1 MAMLSIL
8 EIVKRTTDFFTRKG
22 IEQPRLNAELLIG
35 HALGL
40 NRMQL
45 YLQFERPLTEPEL
58 IPIRELVKRRGNRE
72 PLQYIQGSAAFH
84 DLELK
89 VDGRVLIP
97 RPETEQLIERMRE
110 RLTEPPHRIID
121 LGTGSGALALCL
133 ARLYPEAEVTAVD
146 ASPDALAVA
155 ALNASDADLVDR
167 VRFLESDWFAAV
179 PLDEKF
185 DLVVS
190 NPPYLTEEEWAS
202 AAPEVKV
209 HEPKRALVAE
219 DGGCAALE
227 WIMEASL
234 ARLEAGGR
242 LALETGIDQH
252 ARLVARAGTLG
263 YARIES
269 LRDWNDRDRFLWM
282 EAPGGTITPQEP
294 AS

>member
-1 MAMLSIL
+1 MLSIL

-22 IEQPRLNAELLIG
+22 IEQPRLNAELVIG

-40 NRMQL
+40 DRMQL
-45 YLQFERPLTEPEL
+45 YLQFERPLTEVEL
-58 IPIRELVKRRGNRE
+58 GPIRALVKRRGARE

-97 RPETEQLIERMRE
+97 RPETEQLIERMQE
-110 RLTEPPHRIID
+110 RLTAPPRRIID

-133 ARLYPEAEVTAVD
+133 ALNYPEAEITAVD
-146 ASPDALAVA
+146 TSPDALAVA
-155 ALNASDADLVDR
+155 AMNATLAGLADR
-167 VRFLESDWFAAV
+167 VRFLESDWFASV
-179 PLDEKF
+179 PIDETF

-202 AAPEVKV
+202 AAPEVRV
-209 HEPKRALVAE
+209 HEPKLALVAQ
-219 DGGCAALE
+219 DHGCASLE
-227 WIMEASL
+227 HILEASL
-234 ARLEAGGR
+234 IRLAAGGH

-252 ARLVARAGTLG
+252 SRLLERAGALG
-263 YARIES
+263 YTGIES

-282 EAPGGTITPQEP
+282 EAPADPG
-294 AS
+294 SR

>member
-1 MAMLSIL
+1 MLSIL
-8 EIVKRTTDFFTRKG
+8 EIVKRTTDFFARKG
-22 IEQPRLNAELLIG
+22 IEQPRLNAELVIG

-45 YLQFERPLTEPEL
+45 YLQFERPLTETEL
-58 IPIRELVKRRGNRE
+58 APIRVLVKRRGTRE

-110 RLTEPPHRIID
+110 RLAAPPRRIID

-133 ARLYPEAEVTAVD
+133 AQQYPEAEITAVD
-146 ASPDALAVA
+146 TSPDALAVA
-155 ALNASDADLVDR
+155 ALNASEAGLADR
-167 VRFLESDWFAAV
+167 VRFLESDWYGSV
-179 PLDEKF
+179 PADEVF

-202 AAPEVKV
+202 AAPEVRV
-209 HEPKRALVAE
+209 HEPKLALVAE
-219 DGGCAALE
+219 DGGCASLE
-227 WIMEASL
+227 QIMETSL
-234 ARLEAGGR
+234 ARLEAGGH

-252 ARLVARAGTLG
+252 VRLMAQAGVLG
-263 YARIES
+263 YTGIES

-282 EAPGGTITPQEP
+282 EAPAGSVTR
-294 AS
+294 